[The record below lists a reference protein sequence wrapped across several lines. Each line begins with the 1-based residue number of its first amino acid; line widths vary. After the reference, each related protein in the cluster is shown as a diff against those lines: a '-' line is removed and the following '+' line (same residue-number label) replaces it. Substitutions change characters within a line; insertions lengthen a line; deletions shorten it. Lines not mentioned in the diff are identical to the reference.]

1 MPPDHALHDRRLKLA
16 PVEAF
21 APAQRTVPE
30 MLRRQAERHGDRP
43 LFVCGGERWTYA
55 QARDIAA
62 RCAGVLSGAGIA
74 SGDRVAL
81 LCGNRPELLQ
91 LILGCAWAGAVS
103 VPLNAAVRGFPLQH
117 MLSNSGA
124 KILVIEADLL
134 PALGTIDLNAL
145 PLTRI
150 WIIGDPTRSPVA
162 RMEGAPRP
170 QSGDPAAACG
180 GSEVGERLTP
190 DYGRR
195 APSIRATGAG
205 IAIEALPP
213 LGLEAPA
220 AAPGPGD
227 LFTILYTSG
236 TTGLSKG
243 VCCPHAQYFW
253 WGAYTGWQLG
263 VREGDVLHT
272 PLPLFHTN
280 ALNCFFQ
287 ALLHGATQVV
297 EPRFSVSG
305 FWPAL
310 AQSGATV
317 TYLLGAMVPM
327 LLSRPTVPAERA
339 HRVRVALAPGVPANV
354 HEPFTSRTGVVLL
367 DGFGSTESNL
377 IIASRPD
384 DRKPGYMGR
393 LVPGFDARVVDD
405 ADNEVEDGEAGELIV
420 RADEPFSLANGYFA
434 MPEKTVEAWRNL
446 WLHTGD
452 KVIREADGY
461 YRFVDRMK
469 DAIRRRG
476 ENISSFEVE
485 QVLGSHPA
493 VALAAVFPVSSELAE
508 DEVMAAIVLK
518 DGARASEEELV
529 RFCEDKMP
537 YFAVPRFVELTD
549 ALPRTESG
557 KVQKYKLRERGRTAA
572 TWDRDAA
579 GVVVKR

>member
-1 MPPDHALHDRRLKLA
+1 MPRDHALKLA
-16 PVEAF
+16 PVDAF
-21 APAQRTVPE
+21 APLQRTVPE
-30 MLRRQAERHGDRP
+30 MLRRQAEKYGDRP

-55 QARDIAA
+55 QALGLAA
-62 RCAGVLSGAGIA
+62 RDAGMLLAAGVAP
-74 SGDRVAL
+74 GDRVAL
-81 LCGNRPELLQ
+81 LCGNRPELLR

-124 KILVIEADLL
+124 KVLAIEADLL
-134 PALGTIDLNAL
+134 PALDTIDLTAL

-150 WIIGDPTRSPVA
+150 WVIG
-162 RMEGAPRP
+162 
-170 QSGDPAAACG
+170 QSGAVPATEGVPIEPLPAPGGEAPPAA
-180 GSEVGERLTP
+180 S
-190 DYGRR
+190 
-195 APSIRATGAG
+195 
-205 IAIEALPP
+205 
-213 LGLEAPA
+213 
-220 AAPGPGD
+220 GPGD

-263 VREGDVLHT
+263 VHEGDVLHT

-297 EPRFSVSG
+297 EQRFSVSG
-305 FWPAL
+305 FWPTL

-317 TYLLGAMVPM
+317 TYLLGAMAPM
-327 LLSRPTVPAERA
+327 LLSRPPSPVERA
-339 HRVRVALAPGVPANV
+339 HRVRVALAPGVPENFHA
-354 HEPFTSRTGVVLL
+354 PFTARTGVVLL

-377 IIASRPD
+377 IIAARPD

-405 ADNEVEDGEAGELIV
+405 ADNEVADGEPGELIV
-420 RADEPFSLANGYFA
+420 RAEEPFSIASGYFA

-452 KVIREADGY
+452 RVIREPDGN

-476 ENISSFEVE
+476 ENISSYEVE

-493 VALAAVFPVSSELAE
+493 VALAAVFPVPSDLAE

-518 DGARASEEELV
+518 DGASAGEEELV
-529 RFCEDKMP
+529 RFCEGRMP
-537 YFAVPRFVELTD
+537 YFAVPRYVELTD

-557 KVQKYKLRERGRTAA
+557 KVQKYMLRERGRTAA
-572 TWDRDAA
+572 TWDREAA
-579 GVVVKR
+579 GVVLKR

>member
-1 MPPDHALHDRRLKLA
+1 MPYSHALSLG

-21 APAQRTVPE
+21 APSQRTVPE

-43 LFVCGGERWTYA
+43 LFICGGEQWTYA
-55 QARDIAA
+55 GARDIAA
-62 RCAGVLSGAGIA
+62 RHAGVLIGAGIA
-74 SGDRVAL
+74 PGDRVAL
-81 LCGNRPELLQ
+81 LCGNRPELLR

-124 KILVIEADLL
+124 KVLAIEADLL
-134 PALGTIDLNAL
+134 PVLDTIDLNAL
-145 PLTRI
+145 PLARI
-150 WIIGDPTRSPVA
+150 WIIGEPGTEPGTAGVPPTLSAEERVPEERA
-162 RMEGAPRP
+162 GRPRYQGITIAPLP
-170 QSGDPAAACG
+170 PPA
-180 GSEVGERLTP
+180 GE
-190 DYGRR
+190 
-195 APSIRATGAG
+195 APSVVS
-205 IAIEALPP
+205 
-213 LGLEAPA
+213 
-220 AAPGPGD
+220 GPGD

-327 LLSRPTVPAERA
+327 LLSRPPSPAERE
-339 HRVRVALAPGVPANV
+339 HRVRVALAPGVPANF
-354 HEPFTSRTGVVLL
+354 HEPFTARTGVVLL

-384 DRKPGYMGR
+384 DRRPGYMGR
-393 LVPGFDARVVDD
+393 LVPGFAARVVDD
-405 ADNEVEDGEAGELIV
+405 TDNDVADGEAGELII
-420 RADEPFSLANGYFA
+420 RADEPFSIAGGYFA
-434 MPEKTVEAWRNL
+434 MPEKTGEAWRNL

-452 KVIREADGY
+452 RVVREPDGY
-461 YRFVDRMK
+461 FRFVDRMK

-476 ENISSFEVE
+476 ENISSYEVE

-518 DGARASEEELV
+518 DGAYASEEELV
-529 RFCEDKMP
+529 RFCENRMP
-537 YFAVPRFVELTD
+537 YFAVPRFVELMET
-549 ALPRTESG
+549 LPRTESG

-579 GVVVKR
+579 GVVLKR

>member
-1 MPPDHALHDRRLKLA
+1 MHKLA
-16 PVEAF
+16 VNLPPVDVF
-21 APAQRTVPE
+21 LPSLRTVPE

-43 LFVCGGERWTYA
+43 LFICGGEQWTYA
-55 QARDIAA
+55 GARDIAA
-62 RCAGVLSGAGIA
+62 CYAGVLIGAGIA
-74 SGDRVAL
+74 PGDRVAL
-81 LCGNRPELLQ
+81 LCGNRPELLR
-91 LILGCAWAGAVS
+91 LVLGCAWAGAVS
-103 VPLNAAVRGFPLQH
+103 VPLNAAVRGFTLQH
-117 MLSNSGA
+117 MLNNSGA
-124 KILVIEADLL
+124 KILAIEADLL
-134 PALGTIDLNAL
+134 PALDSIDIKTL

-150 WIIGDPTRSPVA
+150 WIIGEPPSVASP
-162 RMEGAPRP
+162 G
-170 QSGDPAAACG
+170 
-180 GSEVGERLTP
+180 T
-190 DYGRR
+190 
-195 APSIRATGAG
+195 AG
-205 IAIEALPP
+205 VAIEPLPP
-213 LGLEAPA
+213 PGDEAPA
-220 AAPGPGD
+220 AASGPGD
-227 LFTILYTSG
+227 LFAILYTSG

-297 EPRFSVSG
+297 ESRFSVSG

-310 AQSGATV
+310 TQSGATV

-327 LLSRPTVPAERA
+327 LLSRPPSPAERE
-339 HRVRVALAPGVPANV
+339 HRVRVALAPGVPANF
-354 HEPFTSRTGVVLL
+354 HELFTARTGVVLL

-377 IIASRPD
+377 VIASRPD
-384 DRKPGYMGR
+384 DLKPGYMGR
-393 LVPGFDARVVDD
+393 LVPGFEARVVDD
-405 ADNEVEDGEAGELIV
+405 TDNEVADGEAGELIV
-420 RADEPFSLANGYFA
+420 RADEPFSIAGGYFA
-434 MPEKTVEAWRNL
+434 MAEKTVEAWRNL

-452 KVIREADGY
+452 RVVREPDGW

-518 DGARASEEELV
+518 DGASASEEDLV
-529 RFCEDKMP
+529 CFCENKMP
-537 YFAVPRFVELTD
+537 YFAVPRYVELTD
-549 ALPRTESG
+549 ALPRTENG
-557 KVQKYKLRERGRTAA
+557 KVQKFKLRERGRTAA
-572 TWDRDAA
+572 TWDREAA
-579 GVVVKR
+579 GLVLKR

>member
-1 MPPDHALHDRRLKLA
+1 M
-16 PVEAF
+16 
-21 APAQRTVPE
+21 
-30 MLRRQAERHGDRP
+30 
-43 LFVCGGERWTYA
+43 
-55 QARDIAA
+55 
-62 RCAGVLSGAGIA
+62 
-74 SGDRVAL
+74 
-81 LCGNRPELLQ
+81 
-91 LILGCAWAGAVS
+91 
-103 VPLNAAVRGFPLQH
+103 
-117 MLSNSGA
+117 
-124 KILVIEADLL
+124 
-134 PALGTIDLNAL
+134 
-145 PLTRI
+145 
-150 WIIGDPTRSPVA
+150 
-162 RMEGAPRP
+162 
-170 QSGDPAAACG
+170 
-180 GSEVGERLTP
+180 
-190 DYGRR
+190 
-195 APSIRATGAG
+195 
-205 IAIEALPP
+205 
-213 LGLEAPA
+213 
-220 AAPGPGD
+220 PGPGD
-227 LFTILYTSG
+227 PFTILYTSG

-263 VREGDVLHT
+263 VCEGDVLHT

-305 FWPAL
+305 FWPAV

-327 LLSRPTVPAERA
+327 LLSRQPSPAERE
-339 HRVRVALAPGVPANV
+339 HRVRVALAPGVPANF
-354 HEPFTSRTGVVLL
+354 HDPFTSRTGVVLL

-405 ADNEVEDGEAGELIV
+405 ADNEVADGKAGELVI
-420 RADEPFSLANGYFA
+420 RADEPFSIASGYFA
-434 MPEKTVEAWRNL
+434 MPDKTVEAWRNL

-452 KVIREADGY
+452 RVIREPGGY

-493 VALAAVFPVSSELAE
+493 VALSAVFPVASELAE
-508 DEVMAAIVLK
+508 DEVMAAVVLK

-529 RFCEDKMP
+529 RFCENKLP

-557 KVQKYKLRERGRTAA
+557 KVQKYKLRERGRTSA
-572 TWDRDAA
+572 TWDREAA
-579 GVVVKR
+579 GVVLKR

>member
-1 MPPDHALHDRRLKLA
+1 LTGHALKLA
-16 PVEAF
+16 PVDDF
-21 APAQRTVPE
+21 APLQRTVPE
-30 MLRRQAERHGDRP
+30 MLRRQAERYGGRL
-43 LFVCGGERWTYA
+43 LFICGGERWSYA
-55 QARDIAA
+55 GAREIAA
-62 RCAGVLSGAGIA
+62 RQAGMLLGAGIA
-74 SGDRVAL
+74 PGDRVAL
-81 LCGNRPELLQ
+81 LCGNRPELLR

-117 MLSNSGA
+117 MLGNSGA
-124 KILVIEADLL
+124 KILAIEADLL
-134 PALGTIDLNAL
+134 PALDTIDVQAL

-150 WIIGDPTRSPVA
+150 WIIGSPVA

-170 QSGDPAAACG
+170 QCGDPVSAPVESAAVE
-180 GSEVGERLTP
+180 SLTP
-190 DYGRR
+190 DYGRG

-205 IAIEALPP
+205 FPNEGVAIEPLPLP
-213 LGLEAPA
+213 GPEAPP

-263 VREGDVLHT
+263 VHEGDVLHT

-287 ALLHGATQVV
+287 ALLYGATQVV

-310 AQSGATV
+310 AASGATV

-327 LLSRPTVPAERA
+327 LLSRPPLPAERA
-339 HRVRVALAPGVPANV
+339 HRVRVALAPGVPAQF
-354 HEPFTSRTGVVLL
+354 HEPFTARTGVVLL

-377 IIASRPD
+377 IIASTPG
-384 DRKPGYMGR
+384 DRKPGCMGR
-393 LVPGFDARVVDD
+393 LVPGFDARVVDG
-405 ADNEVEDGEAGELIV
+405 ADNDVPDGEAGELIV
-420 RADEPFSLANGYFA
+420 RAGEPFSLASGYFA

-452 KVIREADGY
+452 KVVRESDGT

-485 QVLGSHPA
+485 QVLGGHPA
-493 VALAAVFPVSSELAE
+493 VALAAVFPVSSDLAE

-518 DGARASEEELV
+518 DGAHASEEELV
-529 RFCEDKMP
+529 RFCENRMP
-537 YFAVPRFVELTD
+537 YFAVPRFVELTG

-572 TWDRDAA
+572 TWDREAA
-579 GVVVKR
+579 GMVLKR

>member
-1 MPPDHALHDRRLKLA
+1 MHKLA
-16 PVEAF
+16 VHLPPVDVF
-21 APAQRTVPE
+21 PPMLRTVPE
-30 MLRRQAERHGDRP
+30 MLRRQAERHGDQP
-43 LFVCGGERWTYA
+43 LFICGGERWTYA
-55 QARDIAA
+55 GARDIAA
-62 RCAGVLSGAGIA
+62 RYAGVLIGAGITP
-74 SGDRVAL
+74 GDRVAL
-81 LCGNRPELLQ
+81 LCGNRPELLR
-91 LILGCAWAGAVS
+91 LVLGCAWAGAVS
-103 VPLNAAVRGFPLQH
+103 VPLNAAVRGFTLQH
-117 MLSNSGA
+117 MLNNSGA
-124 KILVIEADLL
+124 KVLAIEAGLL
-134 PALGTIDLNAL
+134 PALDTIDLKAL
-145 PLTRI
+145 MLTRI
-150 WIIGDPTRSPVA
+150 WIIGEP
-162 RMEGAPRP
+162 
-170 QSGDPAAACG
+170 PAAASPG
-180 GSEVGERLTP
+180 T
-190 DYGRR
+190 
-195 APSIRATGAG
+195 AG
-205 IAIEALPP
+205 VAIEPLPP
-213 LGLEAPA
+213 PGVEAPA

-263 VREGDVLHT
+263 VHEGDVLHT

-317 TYLLGAMVPM
+317 TYLLGAMAPM
-327 LLSRPTVPAERA
+327 LLSRPPSPAERE
-339 HRVRVALAPGVPANV
+339 HRVRVALAPGVPANF
-354 HEPFTSRTGVVLL
+354 HGAFTRRTGVVLL

-377 IIASRPD
+377 ILASLPD

-393 LVPGFDARVVDD
+393 LVQGFDARIVDD
-405 ADNEVEDGEAGELIV
+405 ADNDVPDGEAGELVI
-420 RADEPFSLANGYFA
+420 RADEPFSLAGGYFA

-452 KVIREADGY
+452 RVIREPDGY

-493 VALAAVFPVSSELAE
+493 VALAAVFPASSDLAE

-518 DGARASEEELV
+518 EGASASEEELV
-529 RFCEDKMP
+529 RFCENKMP

-549 ALPRTESG
+549 TLPRTENG

-572 TWDRDAA
+572 TWDREAA
-579 GVVVKR
+579 GVVLKR

>member
-1 MPPDHALHDRRLKLA
+1 LKLA
-16 PVEAF
+16 PVDAF
-21 APAQRTVPE
+21 ASAQRTVPE
-30 MLRRQAERHGDRP
+30 MLCRQAERHGDRL
-43 LFVCGGERWTYA
+43 LFICGGERWTYA
-55 QARDIAA
+55 EARDIAA
-62 RCAGVLSGAGIA
+62 RHAGMLLGAGIA
-74 SGDRVAL
+74 PGDRVAL
-81 LCGNRPELLQ
+81 LCGNRPELLR

-124 KILVIEADLL
+124 KILAVEADLL
-134 PALGTIDLNAL
+134 PALDTIDLKAL

-150 WIIGDPTRSPVA
+150 WVIGEPPSA
-162 RMEGAPRP
+162 
-170 QSGDPAAACG
+170 
-180 GSEVGERLTP
+180 GEPGT
-190 DYGRR
+190 
-195 APSIRATGAG
+195 AG
-205 IAIEALPP
+205 VAIEPLPAP
-213 LGLEAPA
+213 GPEAPA
-220 AAPGPGD
+220 ASLGPGD
-227 LFTILYTSG
+227 PFTILYTSG

-263 VREGDVLHT
+263 VHGGDVLHT

-310 AQSGATV
+310 GQSGATV

-327 LLSRPTVPAERA
+327 LLSRPPTPAERA
-339 HRVRVALAPGVPANV
+339 HRVRVALAPGVPAHF
-354 HEPFTSRTGVVLL
+354 HEPFTERTGVVLL

-377 IIASRPD
+377 VIASRPS
-384 DRKPGYMGR
+384 DRRPGYMGR
-393 LVPGFDARVVDD
+393 LVPGFAARVVDD
-405 ADNEVEDGEAGELIV
+405 ADNDLKDGEAGELIV
-420 RADEPFSLANGYFA
+420 RAEEPFSLASGYFA
-434 MPEKTVEAWRNL
+434 MAEKTVEAWRNL

-476 ENISSFEVE
+476 ENISSYEVE

-529 RFCEDKMP
+529 RFCENRMP

-572 TWDRDAA
+572 TWDREAA